1 MKKMKT
7 TRDII
12 NSLMAILKMF
22 IAVVYL
28 LLKLELGSTNMLILK
43 MQ

>member
-7 TRDII
+7 IRDII
-12 NSLMAILKMF
+12 NSLMAIFKMF

-28 LLKLELGSTNMLILK
+28 LPKLELGSTNMLILK